1 MYTCNMDVPVTELRA
16 HLAEWLEKAEAGE
29 EIVITDHGVPVA
41 RLVGVDSLPVLRRL
55 TREGIISRPTQSV
68 KIKAQGRKRPSASS
82 SLADLVSEQRR

>member
-1 MYTCNMDVPVTELRA
+1 MDVPVTELRA

-29 EIVITDHGVPVA
+29 EVIITDHGVPVA